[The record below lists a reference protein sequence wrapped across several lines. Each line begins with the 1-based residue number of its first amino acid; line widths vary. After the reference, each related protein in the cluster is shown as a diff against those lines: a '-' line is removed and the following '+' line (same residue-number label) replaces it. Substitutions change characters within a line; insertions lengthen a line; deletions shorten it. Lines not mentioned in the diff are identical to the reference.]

1 MATSG
6 NNGGTVWKIISES
19 PVNANSNSNS
29 NSNSNNK
36 TTTKQTLVAR
46 CIETRDRYW
55 VNTYAHLYC
64 KTITLVGFDRLSTT
78 VKLPNKVL
86 PRLIEWDSN
95 VLYEVDGKILP
106 QPKDWANIL
115 TVGAGD
121 DDGADEDDENY
132 HEMAS
137 MAGIESQVAS
147 PYVLNSSPTRT
158 NSFDTPTHSSI
169 STLPPTSTTTAT
181 SSSSSSSNKK
191 SRNM

>member
-1 MATSG
+1 MTKSE
-6 NNGGTVWKIISES
+6 NHGGTVWKINSES
-19 PVNANSNSNS
+19 PAVNTNS
-29 NSNSNNK
+29 NSNSNNNK
-36 TTTKQTLVAR
+36 STTKQTLVPR

-55 VNTYAHLYC
+55 VNTYAHMYC

-115 TVGAGD
+115 TASVGE

-132 HEMAS
+132 QEMAS
-137 MAGIESQVAS
+137 MAGIESQVSS
-147 PYVLNSSPTRT
+147 PYQLTTSPTRA
-158 NSFDTPTHSSI
+158 NSFDTPPHSTV
-169 STLPPTSTTTAT
+169 STLPPTST
-181 SSSSSSSNKK
+181 SSAAISINAKK
-191 SRNM
+191 GRHV